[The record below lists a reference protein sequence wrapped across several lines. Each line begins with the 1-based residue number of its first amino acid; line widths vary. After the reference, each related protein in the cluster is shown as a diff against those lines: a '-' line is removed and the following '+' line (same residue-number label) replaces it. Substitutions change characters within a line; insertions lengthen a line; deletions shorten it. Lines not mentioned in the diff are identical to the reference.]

1 MNNGQEDNRL
11 VVFRQLNRSRPL
23 PFGQRHFLIPAV
35 RPLKLSDL
43 VHFHD
48 ERVGFVRRAPKPIP
62 SGHSRLFESPL
73 IARHLL
79 DPLVL
84 PHAVCY
90 SLLHVRLHPIMS
102 RLPIEDVLSDLRQSL
117 IRSPNGLLTAPPGA
131 GKTTRVPLALLDAP
145 WLQDK
150 KLLMLEPRR
159 LATRAAAHRMATM
172 LNERSGETVG
182 YRMRLDTKIGPKTR
196 IEVVTEGILT
206 RLLQQDPSLSA
217 YGAVL
222 FDEFHERSLQADT
235 GLALCLESQRLFRPD
250 LRLLIM
256 SATLDCGPVGQL
268 LGDAPVITC
277 EGRMFPVETRY
288 LDEPITGHLDTAVA
302 RIIRRALARDQGS
315 LLVFLPG
322 MAEIRRVERQL
333 LDANLEPTIHVT
345 PLHGDLPQDAQDA
358 AISPALPGTR
368 KIVLATSIAETSLTI
383 DGVRIVIDAGLLR
396 VPRFDPRSGLTRL
409 DTIRVTQDSAE
420 QRRGRAGRLEP
431 GVCYRLWT
439 EREQASLAA
448 RRPPEILDADLTSLV
463 LELALWG
470 TTDPAELSW
479 LTAPPSGA
487 VTQASD
493 LLIRLEALDPSGHI
507 TAHGT
512 RMAEL
517 ALHPRLSHMLLKAG
531 PLGLTDLACDLAAL
545 LGERDL
551 LRGPAG
557 RQQADI
563 RTRLDV
569 LHGHHDH
576 AAGATV
582 DRGVYHRVTGTAEMW
597 RRQLARLSTKSTARA
612 ARDQQGVGILLAL
625 AYPDRIA
632 QRQSGNDAR
641 YVLANGRGALFA
653 TPDHLGSEPYLAIAE
668 LDGGA
673 QWAKIE
679 LAAPIAQAEI
689 ESLYADQIVETEAVS
704 WDEKTQAVQALRQR
718 RLGGLILSQ
727 HNLSKPDPA
736 LIATALLQG
745 VRQAGLNSLAWTAE
759 LRQWQA
765 RVQFLRRTDGP
776 GSPWPDLSDEHLL
789 QTLDQ
794 WLGPYLQSIT
804 TLDRVKRMPLDQPL
818 HALLSWD
825 LQRQLERLAPT
836 HLAVPS
842 GSNIRVDYESA
853 EIPVLAVR
861 LQELFGCQDTPRV
874 AGGKIP
880 VMLHLLSPAKRPVQ
894 VTKDLASFWA
904 NAYQDVR
911 KELRGRY
918 PKHPWPDNPLTA
930 PPTAKAKRRSG

>member
-1 MNNGQEDNRL
+1 
-11 VVFRQLNRSRPL
+11 
-23 PFGQRHFLIPAV
+23 
-35 RPLKLSDL
+35 
-43 VHFHD
+43 
-48 ERVGFVRRAPKPIP
+48 
-62 SGHSRLFESPL
+62 
-73 IARHLL
+73 
-79 DPLVL
+79 
-84 PHAVCY
+84 
-90 SLLHVRLHPIMS
+90 MS
-102 RLPIEDVLSDLRQSL
+102 RLPIEDVLSDLRQAL

-131 GKTTRVPLALLDAP
+131 GKTTRVPLALLEAP
-145 WLQDK
+145 WLKGK
-150 KLLMLEPRR
+150 KILMLEPRR
-159 LATRAAAHRMATM
+159 LVARAAAHRMATTC
-172 LNERSGETVG
+172 NEQPGDTIG
-182 YRMRLDTKIGPKTR
+182 YRLRLDTKIGPKTR

-206 RLLQQDPSLSA
+206 RLLQQDPSLSS

-250 LRLLIM
+250 LRLLVM
-256 SATLDCGPVGQL
+256 SATLDCGPVSQL
-268 LGDAPVITC
+268 LGGAPVITC

-288 LDEPITGHLDTAVA
+288 LDEPLTGHLDAAVTK
-302 RIIRRALARDQGS
+302 IIRRALARDQGS

-333 LDANLEPTIHVT
+333 LDANLESTVHVA
-345 PLHGDLPQDAQDA
+345 PLHGDLSQDTQDA
-358 AISPALPGTR
+358 AIAPALPGTR

-383 DGVRIVIDAGLLR
+383 DGVRVVIDAGLLR

-409 DTIRVTQDSAE
+409 ETIRVTQDSAE

-439 EREQASLAA
+439 EREQAALTA
-448 RRPPEILDADLTSLV
+448 RRPPEMLDADLTSLV

-470 TTDPAELSW
+470 TTNPSELSW
-479 LTAPPSGA
+479 LTAPPSGS
-487 VTQASD
+487 VTQAAD
-493 LLIRLEALDPSGHI
+493 LLIRLGALDASGHI
-507 TAHGT
+507 TAHG
-512 RMAEL
+512 RQMAEL

-557 RQQADI
+557 RQQADL
-563 RTRLDV
+563 RARLDV
-569 LHGHHDH
+569 LHGQHDH
-576 AAGATV
+576 AAGAIV

-597 RRQLARLSTKSTARA
+597 RRQLPRRSAKPSARTNK
-612 ARDQQGVGILLAL
+612 DQQGAGILLAL

-632 QRQSGNDAR
+632 QRQGSQDSNDAR

-653 TPDHLGSEPYLAIAE
+653 TPDPLGSEPYLAIAE
-668 LDGGA
+668 LDDGA

-679 LAAPIAQAEI
+679 LAAPISQAEI
-689 ESLYADQIVETEAVS
+689 ESLYADQIIETEAVG
-704 WDEKTQAVQALRQR
+704 WDEKMQAVQALRQR
-718 RLGGLILSQ
+718 RLGGLILLQ
-727 HNLSKPDPA
+727 QNLSKPDPA

-745 VRQAGLNSLAWTAE
+745 IRQAGLHTLAWTAE

-765 RVQFLRRTDGP
+765 RVQFLKRTDGP
-776 GSPWPDLSDEHLL
+776 GSPWPDLSDENLF

-794 WLGPYLQSIT
+794 WLGPYLSCIT
-804 TLDRVKRMPLDQPL
+804 TLDRVKRMDLTQPL
-818 HALLSWD
+818 HALLGWD
-825 LQRQLERLAPT
+825 LQRQLDRLAPT
-836 HLAVPS
+836 HITVPS
-842 GSNIRVDYESA
+842 GSNIRVVYENG

-861 LQELFGCQDTPRV
+861 LQEIFGCRDTPRI
-874 AGGKIP
+874 AGGKVP

-904 NAYQDVR
+904 NAYQEVR

-918 PKHPWPDNPLTA
+918 PKHHWPDDPLTA
-930 PPTAKAKRRSG
+930 LPTAKTKRRSG

>member
-1 MNNGQEDNRL
+1 M
-11 VVFRQLNRSRPL
+11 NRSGPF
-23 PFGQRHFLIPAV
+23 PFGQRHFLIPAI

-48 ERVGFVRRAPKPIP
+48 KRVGFVRRAPKPIP
-62 SGHSRLFESPL
+62 TSHSRLFESPL

-131 GKTTRVPLALLDAP
+131 GKTTRVPLALLEAP

-150 KLLMLEPRR
+150 KVLMLEPRR
-159 LATRAAAHRMATM
+159 LAARAAAHRMATT
-172 LNERSGETVG
+172 LHERPGETVG

-206 RLLQQDPSLSA
+206 RLLQQDPSLNG

-256 SATLDCGPVGQL
+256 SATLDCGPVSQL
-268 LGDAPVITC
+268 LGEAPVITC

-288 LDEPITGHLDTAVA
+288 LDEPITGHLDIAVTK
-302 RIIRRALARDQGS
+302 IIRRALARDQGS

-358 AISPALPGTR
+358 AIAPALPGTR

-409 DTIRVTQDSAE
+409 ETIRVTQDSAE

-479 LTAPPSGA
+479 LNAPPSGS
-487 VTQASD
+487 VTQAAD
-493 LLIRLEALDPSGHI
+493 LLIRLGALDPSGHI

-512 RMAEL
+512 QMAEL

-531 PLGLTDLACDLAAL
+531 PLNLTDLACDLAAL

-576 AAGATV
+576 AAHAAGATV

-597 RRQLARLSTKSTARA
+597 RRQLSHRSAKPSATPSARTGRN
-612 ARDQQGVGILLAL
+612 QQGVGILLAL

-632 QRQSGNDAR
+632 QRQGGSDAR

-653 TPDHLGSEPYLAIAE
+653 APDHLGAEPYLAIAE

-673 QWAKIE
+673 QWARIE
-679 LAAPIAQAEI
+679 LASPVSQAEI
-689 ESLYADQIVETEAVS
+689 EHLYADQIIETEAVS

-727 HNLSKPDPA
+727 QNLSKPDPA

-745 VRQAGLNSLAWTAE
+745 VRQAGLNQLAWTPE

-765 RVQFLRRTDGP
+765 RVQFLKRTDGP
-776 GSPWPDLSDEHLL
+776 GSPWPDLSDEYLL

-794 WLGPYLQSIT
+794 WLGPYLQGIT

-818 HALLSWD
+818 HTLLSW
-825 LQRQLERLAPT
+825 
-836 HLAVPS
+836 
-842 GSNIRVDYESA
+842 
-853 EIPVLAVR
+853 
-861 LQELFGCQDTPRV
+861 
-874 AGGKIP
+874 
-880 VMLHLLSPAKRPVQ
+880 
-894 VTKDLASFWA
+894 
-904 NAYQDVR
+904 
-911 KELRGRY
+911 
-918 PKHPWPDNPLTA
+918 
-930 PPTAKAKRRSG
+930 